1 MSVVTISR
9 EFGAGGKTVGR
20 MIANKLGYHF
30 VDEEIIERV
39 ADLAHVS
46 PDWVKAVENEAGG
59 KLLKFITGLGPF
71 RKSFVER
78 ALEGKKGYIDEII
91 YVELL
96 EKIINQF
103 ADEGNVVIIGRGGQY
118 FLADRKDTYHFFMVA
133 EFEDRVRFMEEHYH
147 LSHNQAVQVVTRQG
161 KRREAL
167 YQKLGKRDFEE
178 PKLYHMV
185 FNISRVKLETVADI
199 ACALVQHNL
208 ARPNLVQHQGGS
220 Y

>member
-1 MSVVTISR
+1 MAVITISR
-9 EFGAGGKTVGR
+9 EFGAGGKTIGR

-39 ADLAHVS
+39 AEMAHVS

-78 ALEGKKGYIDEII
+78 ALEGQKGYIDEII

-96 EKIINQF
+96 EKIIHQF
-103 ADEGNVVIIGRGGQY
+103 ADEDNVVIIGRGGQY
-118 FLADRKDTYHFFMVA
+118 FLADRDNAYHFFMVA
-133 EFEDRVRFMEEHYH
+133 EFEDRVKFMEEHYH
-147 LSHNQAVQVVTRQG
+147 LSHNQASQVVTRQG
-161 KRREAL
+161 KRRENL
-167 YQKLGKRDFEE
+167 YHKLGKRDYEE

-185 FNISRVKLETVADI
+185 FNISRIPLETAAEVA
-199 ACALVQHNL
+199 CSLV
-208 ARPNLVQHQGGS
+208 RTKE
-220 Y
+220 